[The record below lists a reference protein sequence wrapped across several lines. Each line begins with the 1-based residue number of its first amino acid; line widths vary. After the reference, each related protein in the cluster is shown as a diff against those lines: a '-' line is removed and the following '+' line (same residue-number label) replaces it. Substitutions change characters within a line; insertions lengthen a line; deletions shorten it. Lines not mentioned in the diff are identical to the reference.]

1 MTMIDPF
8 TQKFGKWGSLQAVIA
23 AFADILWSAAIL
35 GALGSTLQVRYG
47 VVQFQF
53 YDQSNMV
60 HKEGAAKNQMRK
72 TVGSQRTRLRRFY
85 ANFFCVIT
93 PNLYSEKAYNRRQI
107 AVKTSKCRDFTQNLF
122 SFFLTSYNG
131 RNIIVITSQRRYF
144 AAISRQKIF
153 AQKERR
159 RRRI

>member
-1 MTMIDPF
+1 MRDAKYVTMIDPF

-60 HKEGAAKNQMRK
+60 HKEGAAKKQMRK
-72 TVGSQRTRLRRFY
+72 NAGSHYCSRMAQCRK
-85 ANFFCVIT
+85 FF
-93 PNLYSEKAYNRRQI
+93 
-107 AVKTSKCRDFTQNLF
+107 
-122 SFFLTSYNG
+122 
-131 RNIIVITSQRRYF
+131 
-144 AAISRQKIF
+144 
-153 AQKERR
+153 
-159 RRRI
+159 

>member
-1 MTMIDPF
+1 MTNMFLCQNMRSSQWFLISGGTFFARKMRDAKYVTMIDPF

-72 TVGSQRTRLRRFY
+72 TVGW
-85 ANFFCVIT
+85 
-93 PNLYSEKAYNRRQI
+93 PNAE
-107 AVKTSKCRDFTQNLF
+107 
-122 SFFLTSYNG
+122 SFFKHLKWG
-131 RNIIVITSQRRYF
+131 L
-144 AAISRQKIF
+144 
-153 AQKERR
+153 
-159 RRRI
+159 